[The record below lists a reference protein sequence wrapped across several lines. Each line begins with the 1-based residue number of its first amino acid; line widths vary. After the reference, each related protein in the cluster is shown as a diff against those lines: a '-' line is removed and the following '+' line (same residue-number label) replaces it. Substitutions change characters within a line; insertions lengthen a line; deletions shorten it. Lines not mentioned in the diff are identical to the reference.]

1 MRQNGK
7 ASTEKK
13 TFSRQTSV
21 TILIDADT
29 QTIWD
34 ILTNSKDYPR
44 WNSTIVSL
52 EGNIK
57 KGEKIKLVSTLAPNR
72 TFNIKIKEAIP
83 REKMVWGDGMG
94 NRTYLLEPTTDGKV
108 NFSMTEKMGSP
119 IFPLF
124 AGMIPPFDEAFEQFA
139 ADLKQEAERK
149 YYG

>member
-29 QTIWD
+29 KTIWD
-34 ILTNSKDYPR
+34 ILTNSKDFPR

-52 EGNIK
+52 EGKIK
-57 KGEKIKLVSTLAPNR
+57 KGEKIKLVSTLDPKR
-72 TFNIKIKEAIP
+72 TFNLKIKEAIP
-83 REKMVWGDGMG
+83 GQKLVWGDSMG
-94 NRTYLLEPTTDGKV
+94 NRNFLLEPTTDGKV
-108 NFSMTEKMGSP
+108 NFSMTEKIGGP

-124 AGMIPPFDEAFEQFA
+124 AGMIPSFDEAFEQFA
-139 ADLKQEAERK
+139 ADLKREAERK
-149 YYG
+149 